1 MEVDPQGSK
10 LIEHVAKRE
19 LHFDLITLR
28 SREEIISHG
37 QPRGFIENE
46 FGVFKPNLCPALDG
60 KASVFWAR
68 IVRGDKI
75 RECLLKGW
83 PELLNDC
90 KGWLEQNRAQTI
102 GVECFNVVSSDFN
115 IIGPLLVR

>member
-1 MEVDPQGSK
+1 MEVDSQGSG

-19 LHFDLITLR
+19 LNFDLITFR
-28 SREEIISHG
+28 WREKIIPHG
-37 QPRGFIENE
+37 QPRRFIEDE
-46 FGVFKPNLCPALDG
+46 VGVLKPNLCPSLDG
-60 KASVFWAR
+60 KASVFLAR

-75 RECLLKGW
+75 GECLLKGW